1 MQNIPESWLRPR
13 VSRVSMFRSYHC
25 LHFTVSLHSP
35 GVCLE
40 IVSLVTQPPMSLCG
54 HLLTTGGSHVRVS
67 PVITVLATDNP
78 SVSLLSLTGYSSEC
92 DPTDRED
99 FSCRNQ
105 NKGSNLKW
113 INKHVCKIFQ
123 QLKLLLFFVCWLREC
138 QLIIMF
144 RWLAW
149 LKYYFE
155 WIKALVSFNVSIFC
169 RGLAIRQTCV
179 RHGNLL
185 SKVWCVAVT
194 PGPREISITREAV
207 QTEFHIYYYF
217 LR

>member
-40 IVSLVTQPPMSLCG
+40 IVSLVTHPRC

-113 INKHVCKIFQ
+113 INKHKTCKTFQ
-123 QLKLLLFFVCWLREC
+123 QLQLAFLLFFVCWVLLRES
-138 QLIIMF
+138 QLTIMF

-149 LKYYFE
+149 LD
-155 WIKALVSFNVSIFC
+155 
-169 RGLAIRQTCV
+169 
-179 RHGNLL
+179 
-185 SKVWCVAVT
+185 
-194 PGPREISITREAV
+194 
-207 QTEFHIYYYF
+207 
-217 LR
+217 